1 MGKLRAMSAPST
13 EEFRQAILSIFE
25 RAEANGMTSVSIRS
39 GDLHR
44 ELGGYPEGPHAMP
57 SCCGAMRSMMQMG
70 DKEVQSPP
78 KGKGAT
84 LVIQYRL
91 PR

>member
-1 MGKLRAMSAPST
+1 MSAPST
-13 EEFRQAILSIFE
+13 EDFRQAILEILE
-25 RAEANGMTSVSIRS
+25 RAEKSGMTSVSIRS

-44 ELGGYPEGPHAMP
+44 ELGGYPEGPHNMP
-57 SCCGAMRSMMQMG
+57 GCCGAMRSLMQLG
-70 DKEVQSPP
+70 DKEIQAPP